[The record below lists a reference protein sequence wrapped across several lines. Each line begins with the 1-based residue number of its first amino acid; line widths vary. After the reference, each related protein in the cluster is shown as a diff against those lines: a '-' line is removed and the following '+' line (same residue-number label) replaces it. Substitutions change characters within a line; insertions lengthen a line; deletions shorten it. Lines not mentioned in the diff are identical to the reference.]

1 MTKIHSQQGGI
12 SQMPGVITTIRRK
25 KMASA
30 SYTGVIDKVAYIGLG
45 TGAVDANGK
54 VIDPDPDA
62 NGLHNEIVRRAYDTA
77 VLSDTETSYKYSLK
91 LTEAEFVGEKINEM
105 ALYDSNNDA
114 VAILSFSNKEKDDDI
129 AIYSINDNY

>member
-1 MTKIHSQQGGI
+1 M
-12 SQMPGVITTIRRK
+12 
-25 KMASA
+25 
-30 SYTGVIDKVAYIGLG
+30 
-45 TGAVDANGK
+45 
-54 VIDPDPDA
+54 
-62 NGLHNEIVRRAYDTA
+62 HNEIVRRAYDTA

>member
-77 VLSDTETSYKYSLK
+77 VLYKYSLK